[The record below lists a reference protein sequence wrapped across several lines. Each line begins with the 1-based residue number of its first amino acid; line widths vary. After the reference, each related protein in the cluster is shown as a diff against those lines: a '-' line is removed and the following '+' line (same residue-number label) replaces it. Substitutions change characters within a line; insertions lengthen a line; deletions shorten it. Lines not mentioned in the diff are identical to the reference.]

1 MNKKILTS
9 IDPSEITQSFFSR
22 IYNIVK
28 ISIHNI
34 ITPPPPGNN
43 DNIDTDNILPLSEPL
58 ITKKDSMELLKET
71 YFNK

>member
-43 DNIDTDNILPLSEPL
+43 DNILPLSEPL